1 MVTFVHGLRDAQR
14 KIRGAVFTLT
24 LVGLAMWC
32 AAVVRAE
39 PGDNHLIT
47 VDLASGLATGGT
59 IGTAVPSSDGR
70 YIAFD
75 VTSQIIAG
83 DTGWHVNVLVHDRAS
98 GITERVSVGMD
109 GTSPDGDS
117 NSPLISGDGRFVAFS
132 SVATNLAPGNDDGL
146 QWDAFV
152 RDRVRAVTR
161 EASVASN
168 GEDLPCWAYAAGISD
183 DGRYVAL
190 QCEEGGVFLRDMV
203 SRTTTQIVAVGSL
216 APFVRLSGDGR
227 QVLYNDYE
235 RGGVYL
241 YDRITATAA
250 QLVRGP
256 YGMAPS
262 MSRDGRWVA
271 YRSPWPEVATDTN
284 EAWDVFLLD
293 RSTGEKRRVSVSAT
307 GQQARADSWP
317 MSVSGDGRYV
327 AFTSTDGQLVPGAT
341 DGQDNVLIKDMHS
354 GALEFVAPDGWG
366 ALSNDGRVFAF
377 ATREPLVPADLNTFY
392 DVYVHEVGRSSD
404 LPEHSYNVRPQN
416 IDFGDV
422 RVSFSVRRGFQFVNT
437 GPDTLPLTTV
447 EITGPNRTQFS
458 LRNYCPAALAPAG
471 RCWIAVAFEPT
482 SIGEKRARLHVVAG
496 GIERNRSVK
505 GIALR

>member
-24 LVGLAMWC
+24 LVGVAMWC

-47 VDLASGLATGGT
+47 VDLASGLATGAP

-75 VTSQIIAG
+75 VTSLAAG
-83 DTGWHVNVLVHDRAS
+83 GSPWRRNVFVHDRAS

-109 GTSPDGDS
+109 GTGPDGDS
-117 NSPLISGDGRFVAFS
+117 SDPVISGDGRFVAFS
-132 SVATNLAPGNDDGL
+132 SVATNLVPGNDDGL

-152 RDRVRAVTR
+152 RDRVQGMTR
-161 EASVASN
+161 EASLASN
-168 GEDLPCWAYAAGISD
+168 GADLPCWAYANGISD

-190 QCEEGGVFLRDMV
+190 WCGEGGVFLRDMV
-203 SRTTTQIVAVGSL
+203 ARTTTQIVAIGSV
-216 APFVRLSGDGR
+216 AAYVRMSGDGR
-227 QVLYNDYE
+227 YVLYNDYE
-235 RGGVYL
+235 RGGLSL
-241 YDRITATAA
+241 YDRITATTA
-250 QLVRGP
+250 QLVRGT
-256 YGMAPS
+256 YGMSPS

-307 GQQARADSWP
+307 GQQSNADSWP
-317 MSVSGDGRYV
+317 MSVSDDGRYV
-327 AFTSTDGQLVPGAT
+327 AFTSTDGQLVPGAE

-354 GALEFVAPDGWG
+354 GAVEFVAPNGWG
-366 ALSNDGRVFAF
+366 ALSGDGRVFAL
-377 ATREPLVPADLNTFY
+377 ATRESLVPADLNMSY
-392 DVYVHEVGRSSD
+392 DVYVHEVGRSST
-404 LPEHSYNVRPQN
+404 LPVHSYNLRPQR
-416 IDFGDV
+416 IDFGEV
-422 RVSFSVRRGFQFVNT
+422 RVSYSLRRGFQLVNT

-458 LRNYCPAALAPAG
+458 LRNYCPAALAPTG
-471 RCWIAVAFEPT
+471 RCWIAVSFEPT

-496 GIERNRSVK
+496 GIERNRLVK